1 MSTTQRLT
9 HKELSQLFR
18 IFFKIG
24 VTTIGGGYAMIPMME
39 YEIVKRT
46 GWLMQEEFLDILA
59 VAQATPGIFA
69 VDMAGHIG
77 HKLGGLRGALI
88 ASIANVL
95 PSFVI
100 ILILATFFQ
109 QFKELT
115 LVQNAFRAIRP
126 VVVALI
132 AAPVFSM
139 ARSASLSRYTIWIP
153 VLAAILIYFF
163 DVSPVYII
171 LIAGGTGWL
180 YGYLLRR
187 RSNKDAR

>member
-1 MSTTQRLT
+1 MSTTKNLT
-9 HKELSQLFR
+9 RQELSQLFS

-24 VTTIGGGYAMIPMME
+24 ITTIGGGYAMIPMME
-39 YEIVKRT
+39 HEIVKRT
-46 GWLMQEEFLDILA
+46 GWLTQEEFLDILA

-77 HKLGGLRGALI
+77 HKLGGLRGAI
-88 ASIANVL
+88 VASVANVL

-100 ILILATFFQ
+100 ILILATVFQ
-109 QFKELT
+109 QFKELP
-115 LVQNAFRAIRP
+115 LVQYAFRAIRP

-153 VLAAILIYFF
+153 LVAAILIYFF

-171 LIAGGTGWL
+171 LIAGIAGWV
-180 YGYLLRR
+180 YGYLQRR
-187 RSNKDAR
+187 RSNTDAQ

>member
-39 YEIVKRT
+39 HEIVKRT
-46 GWLMQEEFLDILA
+46 GWLTQEEFLDILA

-171 LIAGGTGWL
+171 LIAGVAGWL

>member
-1 MSTTQRLT
+1 MSTRQRLNRQ
-9 HKELSQLFR
+9 ELSQLFR

-24 VTTIGGGYAMIPMME
+24 ITTIGGGYAMIPMME
-39 YEIVKRT
+39 HEIVKRT
-46 GWLMQEEFLDILA
+46 RWLTQEEFLDILA

-77 HKLGGLRGALI
+77 HKLGGLRGAII

-171 LIAGGTGWL
+171 LIAGCAGWI
-180 YGYLLRR
+180 YGYLQRH
-187 RSNKDAR
+187 RSNTEAQ

>member
-39 YEIVKRT
+39 HEIVKRT
-46 GWLMQEEFLDILA
+46 GWLTQEEFLDILA

-171 LIAGGTGWL
+171 LIAGGAGWL

>member
-24 VTTIGGGYAMIPMME
+24 VTTIGGGYALIPMME
-39 YEIVKRT
+39 HEIVKRT
-46 GWLMQEEFLDILA
+46 GWLTQEEFLDILA

-171 LIAGGTGWL
+171 LIAGVAGWL

>member
-39 YEIVKRT
+39 HEIVKRT
-46 GWLMQEEFLDILA
+46 GWLTQEEFLDILA

-171 LIAGGTGWL
+171 LIAGGAGWL
-180 YGYLLRR
+180 YGYILRR
-187 RSNKDAR
+187 RSNKDAL

>member
-9 HKELSQLFR
+9 HKELSELFR

-39 YEIVKRT
+39 HEIVKST
-46 GWLMQEEFLDILA
+46 GWLTQEEFLDILA

-171 LIAGGTGWL
+171 LIAGGAGWL

>member
-1 MSTTQRLT
+1 MSTTQRLS

-39 YEIVKRT
+39 HEIVKRT
-46 GWLMQEEFLDILA
+46 GWLTQEEFLDILA

-171 LIAGGTGWL
+171 LIAGGAGWL

>member
-39 YEIVKRT
+39 HEIVKRT
-46 GWLMQEEFLDILA
+46 GWLTQEGFLDILA

-171 LIAGGTGWL
+171 LIAGGAGWL

>member
-39 YEIVKRT
+39 HEIVKRT
-46 GWLMQEEFLDILA
+46 GWLTQEEFLDILA

-139 ARSASLSRYTIWIP
+139 ARSASLSCYTIWIP

-171 LIAGGTGWL
+171 LIAGGAGWL

>member
-1 MSTTQRLT
+1 MSTRQRLNRQ
-9 HKELSQLFR
+9 ELSQLFR

-24 VTTIGGGYAMIPMME
+24 ITTIGGGYAMIPMME
-39 YEIVKRT
+39 HEIVKHT
-46 GWLMQEEFLDILA
+46 GWLTQEEFLDILA

-77 HKLGGLRGALI
+77 HKLGGLRGAII

-139 ARSASLSRYTIWIP
+139 ARSASLSHYTIWIP

-171 LIAGGTGWL
+171 LIAGGAGWI
-180 YGYLLRR
+180 YGYLQRR
-187 RSNKDAR
+187 RSHTDVQ

>member
-1 MSTTQRLT
+1 MSTRQRLNRQ
-9 HKELSQLFR
+9 ELSQLFR

-24 VTTIGGGYAMIPMME
+24 ITTIGGGYAMITMME
-39 YEIVKRT
+39 HEIVKRT
-46 GWLMQEEFLDILA
+46 GWLTQEEFLDILA

-77 HKLGGLRGALI
+77 HKLGGLRGAII

-171 LIAGGTGWL
+171 LIAGCAGWI
-180 YGYLLRR
+180 YGYLQRR
-187 RSNKDAR
+187 RSHTDAQ

>member
-1 MSTTQRLT
+1 MRTTQRQT

-39 YEIVKRT
+39 HEIVKRT
-46 GWLMQEEFLDILA
+46 GWLTQEEFLDILA

-171 LIAGGTGWL
+171 LIAGGAGWL

>member
-1 MSTTQRLT
+1 MSTRQRLNRQ
-9 HKELSQLFR
+9 ELSQLFR

-24 VTTIGGGYAMIPMME
+24 ITTIGGGYAMIPMME
-39 YEIVKRT
+39 HEIVKRT
-46 GWLMQEEFLDILA
+46 RWLTQEEFLDILA

-77 HKLGGLRGALI
+77 HKLGGLRGAII

-171 LIAGGTGWL
+171 LIAGCAGWI
-180 YGYLLRR
+180 YGYLQRR
-187 RSNKDAR
+187 RSHTDAQ

>member
-39 YEIVKRT
+39 HEIVKRT
-46 GWLMQEEFLDILA
+46 GWLTQEEFLDILA

>member
-39 YEIVKRT
+39 HEIVKRT
-46 GWLMQEEFLDILA
+46 GWLTQEEFLNILA

-171 LIAGGTGWL
+171 LIAGGAGWL

-187 RSNKDAR
+187 RSHKDAR